1 MAVGRLQRSYFT
13 SHARAP
19 RRPRRP
25 ACTHNA
31 EPVLPFLPSS
41 LFVPPPSP
49 PFLLPPPPPPPP
61 LLLLFIFSL
70 RDEKEGGKGGSIA
83 KNSTVRPLINRPRC
97 KRSFLSPVSRLSELV
112 ERIGEG
118 EGRARGER
126 KGREE
131 RSEEVRTVGARIR
144 QLRHGN
150 VTDDRSENGRRRDV

>member
-1 MAVGRLQRSYFT
+1 MEMAVGRLQRSYFT

-49 PFLLPPPPPPPP
+49 LLLL

-70 RDEKEGGKGGSIA
+70 RDEKGGEGG
-83 KNSTVRPLINRPRC
+83 
-97 KRSFLSPVSRLSELV
+97 
-112 ERIGEG
+112 
-118 EGRARGER
+118 
-126 KGREE
+126 
-131 RSEEVRTVGARIR
+131 GARSR
-144 QLRHGN
+144 K
-150 VTDDRSENGRRRDV
+150 TPRSAH